1 MLKHKLNWNAD
12 VALMHNEIKVKDNL
26 VYNRANGGL
35 NGFVESRDLNS
46 TFNNN
51 EAVRID
57 TVAFDRKHTAI
68 HVICLKA

>member
-1 MLKHKLNWNAD
+1 MVLKHKLNWNAD

-46 TFNNN
+46 TFHNN
-51 EAVRID
+51 EAVQID
-57 TVAFDRKHTAI
+57 TVALDRTENI
-68 HVICLKA
+68 LQSMCSV